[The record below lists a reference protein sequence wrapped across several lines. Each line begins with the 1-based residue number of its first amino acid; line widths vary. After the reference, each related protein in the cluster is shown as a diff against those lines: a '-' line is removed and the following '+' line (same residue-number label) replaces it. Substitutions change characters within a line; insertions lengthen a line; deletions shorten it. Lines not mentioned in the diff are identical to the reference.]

1 MANKSIKKKRASQS
15 KSDKVLTRLPASI
28 ESSLKE
34 SANTEAIKQEKSS
47 VELDEGTMI
56 REQERMAL
64 AGKKKKRKKWKLLGL
79 GLAAVLIIAGT
90 WYLNWGREKQMQAM
104 ADVTVKIE
112 KGPGQT
118 IVYAHIDTINGNEIT
133 YTILEEVQTE
143 ESSGNDDNK
152 TESSENKMSSDK
164 TSDSTEQRP
173 QQGGTMP
180 EGFGG
185 GSMPG
190 GFGGSGSM
198 PEGFG
203 GGGMSEDFGGSS
215 GKNGADS
222 SNMPDMSQM
231 PGSFGGSG
239 SIPEGFGGGSGSM
252 PEGFSGGSGSMPEGF
267 GGSGLGM
274 MPGGNTSGSAE
285 SGMLI
290 YDGKTYRM
298 GSEHVTKYISVGTD
312 VTTKLGTITT
322 FSRLAAEDYV
332 ALVME
337 QDGDEA
343 VIMAVYIIG

>member
-79 GLAAVLIIAGT
+79 GLAAVLVIAGT

-190 GFGGSGSM
+190 GFGGSGSI

-203 GGGMSEDFGGSS
+203 GG
-215 GKNGADS
+215 
-222 SNMPDMSQM
+222 
-231 PGSFGGSG
+231 SG
-239 SIPEGFGGGSGSM
+239 SMPEGFGGGSGSM

-267 GGSGLGM
+267 GGGSGSMPEGFGGSGLGSMGM